1 MTGMTIRNLRLEV
14 LCQLIYT
21 HIHSPLAENMCCD
34 MTGRGLTIN
43 MSLHTHIYR
52 QECQTSFHYLVLL
65 LSQYPLSFQILP
77 IPNPISHIS
86 YPTPKTKSPLYSTQ
100 QYLFPISEPS
110 PPIQESLDSH
120 PQTNN
125 SSKIADFTTP
135 SSTTKVLGSMKPLK
149 DVTLPNLDSIHPGP
163 YSRQQTIRSGA
174 V

>member
-34 MTGRGLTIN
+34 MTARGLTIN

-100 QYLFPISEPS
+100 QCLFPISGPS
-110 PPIQESLDSH
+110 PPIQASLDSH
-120 PQTNN
+120 PQTNDSSELIN
-125 SSKIADFTTP
+125 SITTP
-135 SSTTKVLGSMKPLK
+135 SRTKVLGSINPMDNP
-149 DVTLPNLDSIHPGP
+149 H
-163 YSRQQTIRSGA
+163 SRVHSRT
-174 V
+174 